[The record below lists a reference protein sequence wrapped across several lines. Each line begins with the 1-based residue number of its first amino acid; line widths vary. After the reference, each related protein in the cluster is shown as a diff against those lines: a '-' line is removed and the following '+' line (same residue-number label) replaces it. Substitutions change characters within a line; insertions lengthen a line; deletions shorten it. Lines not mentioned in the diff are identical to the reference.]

1 MRSRIRTSPRRILA
15 GAAVAA
21 LGAGLFGACAQDGGD
36 VESAGGGGP
45 GGSGRRT
52 TVTIGTFGV
61 FGYKQA
67 GLYAEYEKLH
77 PEITIKESVIER
89 NDAYYPQLLTHLA
102 AGSGLSDIQAVEVGN
117 IYDLATT
124 QADRFVDLAKVKGVR
139 KRDWLEWKWAQATT
153 KDGRTIGLG
162 TDIGPIAMCYRKD
175 LFEEAG
181 LPTDREAV
189 GRLWA
194 GDWEKY
200 IDTGMAYKENAPP
213 GTVFTDSAA
222 GIYNASI
229 HAYSERY
236 YDRRGRPVYRTSPA
250 VKESWGLAVRAAR
263 GGLTARLKQFEK
275 PWDQAYANGRFATVA
290 CPPWMLGY
298 IKEKAGDEG
307 KDKWDVAAAPRPAN
321 WGGSFIAVPKAARHR
336 KAAIELAVW
345 LTAPAQ
351 QARLFDQQASIPS
364 TPASYAMPQ
373 VKDARN
379 PYFGGAPTGRIFSQ
393 AARGIPRLVFGPRE
407 QQIGTAFTDV
417 GIPQVE
423 LQGRS
428 PGAGWKAAQ
437 REIHN
442 AVDE

>member
-1 MRSRIRTSPRRILA
+1 MRSRIRTSPRRIMA

-67 GLYAEYEKLH
+67 GLYAEYERLH
-77 PEITIKESVIER
+77 PEISIKESVIER

-124 QADRFVDLAKVKGVR
+124 QADRFVDLSKAKGVR
-139 KRDWLEWKWAQATT
+139 KGDWLEWKWAQATT
-153 KDGRTIGLG
+153 ADGRTIGLG

-175 LFEEAG
+175 LFKKAG

-194 GDWEKY
+194 GDWQKY
-200 IDTGMAYKENAPP
+200 IDTGKAYKKRAPA

-222 GIYNASI
+222 GVYNASI
-229 HAYSERY
+229 HAYPERY
-236 YDRRGRPVYRTSPA
+236 YDRRGKPIYAKSPA
-250 VKESWGLAVRAAR
+250 VKASWDLAVQAAR

-298 IKEKAGDEG
+298 IKEKAGEAG
-307 KDKWDVAAAPRPAN
+307 RDKWDVAAAPRPAN
-321 WGGSFIAVPKAARHR
+321 WGGSFIGVPKAARH
-336 KAAIELAVW
+336 KAEAVRLAVW

-351 QARLFDQQASIPS
+351 QAKLFDRQASIPS
-364 TPASYAMPQ
+364 TPSSYDMPQ
-373 VKDARN
+373 VRNARH
-379 PYFGGAPTGRIFSQ
+379 PYFGGAPTGRIF
-393 AARGIPRLVFGPRE
+393 AAAAKGIPTLVIGPDE
-407 QQIGTAFTDV
+407 QQIGTAFTDI
-417 GIPQVE
+417 GLLQIDQ
-423 LQGRS
+423 QGR
-428 PGAGWKAAQ
+428 PPREAWKATQ
-437 REIHN
+437 KEIEN